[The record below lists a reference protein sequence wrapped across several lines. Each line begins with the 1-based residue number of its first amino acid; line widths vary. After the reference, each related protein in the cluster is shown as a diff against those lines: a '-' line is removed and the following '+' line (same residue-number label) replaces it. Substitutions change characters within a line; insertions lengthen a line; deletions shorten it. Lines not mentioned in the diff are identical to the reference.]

1 VSDLLRPRTVSELVD
16 AAFQLYRQSPIE
28 YITAAALVYIPYLIV
43 RLTAIGSAQSSV
55 EQIFTSLVL
64 SLLMFM
70 VFGLIDAPVMWL
82 ASERALGRPAVAA
95 DAIRA
100 TIGRFPAVLMTVFI
114 RVSMTTVGTFLFIV
128 PGVLLTGLT
137 FGVTQAQVIE
147 RLTIN
152 KAFDRSFALSGG
164 LKMHVLSTM
173 LLGWLVW
180 FAVWLGAELFLWS
193 FGNAVVREV
202 GTALLSVVVYPILP
216 IVKTMLYYD
225 CRIRREG
232 FDVEW
237 MADSMAPA
245 PAAQT

>member
-1 VSDLLRPRTVSELVD
+1 MSDLLRPRSVSELVD

-28 YITAAALVYIPYLIV
+28 YITAAALVYVPYLIL
-43 RLTAIGSAQSSV
+43 RLIAIGSAESNI
-55 EQIFTSLVL
+55 EQLLTTLVM
-64 SLLMFM
+64 SLLMFLI
-70 VFGLIDAPVMWL
+70 FGLIDAPVMWL

-95 DAIRA
+95 DGLRA
-100 TIGRFPAVLMTVFI
+100 TIARFPAVLMTVFI
-114 RVSMTTVGTFLFIV
+114 RVSMTTVGTFFFIV

-152 KAFDRSFALSGG
+152 KAFDRSFALSSK

-173 LLGWLVW
+173 LLAWLVW
-180 FAVWLGAELFLWS
+180 FAVWLGAELFLMTL
-193 FGNAVVREV
+193 GNAVVSEV
-202 GTALLSVVVYPILP
+202 GTALLSVVVYPIMP

-237 MADSMAPA
+237 MAESMAPA
-245 PAAQT
+245 SPVAA